1 MTSLVWDKVG
11 ERRYEAGLDRGVLYK
26 SDSSGVAWNGLV
38 SVDEALDDI
47 TAEPRMFDGVK
58 YLDEPVVGDFAA
70 TLTAFTYPDEFME
83 YEGIESM
90 GDGLYVGDQQP
101 KRFGLT
107 YRTLVGNDV
116 EGTDHGYQVHI
127 IYNLTAV
134 PSTLTYSTLSE
145 TVSPNNFSWSLTAVP
160 EPVPGFRPT
169 AHFILDSRFLPGDIL
184 AVIEDILYGSDET
197 SSSAIY
203 DGGYVGPEDRGLID
217 GGYPWSEGDE
227 LPGTTVD
234 PGVARLP
241 PVSELIFLTTFFGP
255 KVIVPDEVNGLSTLL
270 PGEGDLTQTSEAGI
284 FAALPETRL
293 VPSDVPGLYVLMP

>member
-1 MTSLVWDKVG
+1 MTSLVWDKAG
-11 ERRYEAGLDRGVLYK
+11 ERLYEAGLDRGVLYK

-38 SVDEALDDI
+38 SVDEVLDDI
-47 TAEPRMFDGVK
+47 AAEPRMFDGVK

-134 PSTLTYSTLSE
+134 PSTLTYNTLSE

-160 EPVPGFRPT
+160 ELVPGFRPT

-184 AVIEDILYGSDET
+184 ATIEDILYGSDET
-197 SSSAIY
+197 SSSTIY

-217 GGYPWSEGDE
+217 GGYPWSEGEE
-227 LPGTTVD
+227 LPATTVD

-293 VPSDVPGLYVLMP
+293 VSSDVPGLYVLMP

>member
-1 MTSLVWDKVG
+1 MTSLVWDKAG
-11 ERRYEAGLDRGVLYK
+11 ERLYEAGLDRGVLYK

-83 YEGIESM
+83 YEGIEFM

-107 YRTLVGNDV
+107 YRTRVGNDV
-116 EGTDHGYQVHI
+116 EGTDYGYQIHI

-134 PSTLTYSTLSE
+134 PSPLTYSTLSE
-145 TVSPNNFSWSLTAVP
+145 MVSPNNFSWSLTAVP
-160 EPVPGFRPT
+160 ESVPGFRPT

-184 AVIEDILYGSDET
+184 ATIEDILYGSDASEG
-197 SSSAIY
+197 SAIY

-255 KVIVPDEVNGLSTLL
+255 KLVIPDEVTGLAALI
-270 PGEGDLTQTSEAGI
+270 PGEGDLTQTSTPGV
-284 FAALPETRL
+284 FATLPDSRL
-293 VPSDVPGLYVLMP
+293 VPSDVPGLFVLMP